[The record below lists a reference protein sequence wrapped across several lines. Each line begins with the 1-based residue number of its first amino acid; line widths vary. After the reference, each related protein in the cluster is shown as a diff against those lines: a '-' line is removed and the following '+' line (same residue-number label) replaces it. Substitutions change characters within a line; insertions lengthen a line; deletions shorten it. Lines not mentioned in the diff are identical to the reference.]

1 VALSVAAQRKHTPA
15 VGSGPHA
22 RASRSGRRPGL
33 SSWIGVSLAIAGL
46 GLLPWMIYLAVS
58 LPVTSTAWHWQAAW
72 AGLDA
77 MEAVGLIGTGVLLLR
92 RDARYCLPATATAAL
107 LLADAWFDV
116 TTAAPGSNEVGSLL
130 MAAFAELPASAV
142 CIGLAASGLR
152 RLIRSDRQPAGRLC
166 AVRVLV
172 LGTGGREHALARGL
186 ARDSSVTKLH
196 AAPGNPG
203 IGSIADLHD
212 IAPTDPAAVTALAA
226 RLAADLVVIGPEA
239 PLVAG
244 VADALRAAGITCFGP
259 GQDAAMIEGSKSFA
273 KQVMVAAG
281 VPTAAGLTCRSEPEA
296 AAALDAFGP
305 PYVVK
310 ADGLA
315 AGKGVIV
322 TSDRAEAVRHAR
334 ACGTVVIEEF
344 LDGPEVSVFALADG
358 VTAVPL
364 LAAQDYKRA
373 HDGDAG
379 PNTGGMGAYAPL
391 PWAPAGL
398 AEQTLETVVLPAL
411 AQLARL
417 GHPYSGLF
425 YAGLALTSRGLRVVE
440 FNARFGDPETQV
452 VLDRLD
458 TPLAGL
464 LAACAHGDLAS
475 APAPAWIPGAAVT
488 VVIAADGY
496 PASPVRGDRI
506 DGIEAAD
513 HVPAAYVLQAGTATD
528 GTGHLITNGGRVLNV
543 VASGPD
549 LGAARATAYQA
560 AGLVRARGG
569 WYRSDIADPAR
580 MPATRS

>member
-1 VALSVAAQRKHTPA
+1 
-15 VGSGPHA
+15 
-22 RASRSGRRPGL
+22 
-33 SSWIGVSLAIAGL
+33 
-46 GLLPWMIYLAVS
+46 M
-58 LPVTSTAWHWQAAW
+58 
-72 AGLDA
+72 
-77 MEAVGLIGTGVLLLR
+77 
-92 RDARYCLPATATAAL
+92 
-107 LLADAWFDV
+107 
-116 TTAAPGSNEVGSLL
+116 
-130 MAAFAELPASAV
+130 
-142 CIGLAASGLR
+142 
-152 RLIRSDRQPAGRLC
+152 
-166 AVRVLV
+166 RVLV
-172 LGTGGREHALARGL
+172 LGTGGREHALARSL
-186 ARDSSVTKLH
+186 ARDSAVTDLH

-203 IGSIADLHD
+203 IGSIANLHD
-212 IAPTDPAAVTALAA
+212 VAPTDPAEVTALAA

-244 VADALRAAGITCFGP
+244 VADALRAAGISCFGP
-259 GQDAAMIEGSKSFA
+259 GQRAAMIEGSKSFA

-281 VPTAAGLTCRSEPEA
+281 VPTATALTCRSEPEA

-322 TSDRAEAVRHAR
+322 TPDRGEALRHAR
-334 ACGTVVIEEF
+334 ACGAVVIEEF

-364 LAAQDYKRA
+364 LPAQDYKRA
-373 HDGDAG
+373 YDGDAG

-391 PWAPAGL
+391 PWAPSGL
-398 AEQTLETVVLPAL
+398 AEQTLDTVVLPAL

-417 GHPYSGLF
+417 GDPYNGVL
-425 YAGLALTSRGLRVVE
+425 YVGLALTSRGLRVVE

-452 VLDRLD
+452 VLDRLG

-475 APAPAWIPGAAVT
+475 APALDWLPGAAVT
-488 VVIAADGY
+488 IVIAADGY

-513 HVPAAYVLQAGTATD
+513 RVPGVYVLQAGTATD
-528 GTGHLITNGGRVLNV
+528 GGGNLIANGGRLLNV
-543 VASGPD
+543 VASGTD
-549 LGAARATAYQA
+549 LGAAAATAYQA
-560 AGLVRARGG
+560 ARLVRVRGS

-580 MPATRS
+580 MPAIRP